1 LLVLAVKHDLRHSL
15 ALVALALRHNQA
27 MKFTRTHAIWTAV
40 LSLCA
45 AAAIVFANRG
55 MPVEVVVV
63 TQGKMLQS
71 VVTSGRI
78 VDLARTEVAS
88 QNTARIESIA
98 VREGDRVEAG
108 QVLVRLRDDEAKASL
123 SQAGAA
129 VLEAQARMRQ
139 IQTIQSPV
147 SEQALAQASA
157 TNLQAQQ
164 ELKRTQDLLRQG
176 FVSQSR
182 LDEAQRAA
190 TASQAA
196 MQAAATQARG
206 NQTGGV
212 ELALAQ
218 SRMEQALALQR
229 AAAARL
235 DQLSLRAP
243 AAAIVINRAADP
255 GDTAQAGKAILT
267 LVGGGETRILASVDE
282 KNLKFLQLGQS
293 ASASA
298 DAYTERHFSAR
309 LTYIAPAVDA
319 QRGTVELRLR
329 VEPAVDYL
337 RPDMTVSVEIVTAQV
352 ANALILPTDA
362 VRRDANGGLFVLV
375 NRDGRA
381 RQLAV
386 QSGLQGIGS
395 TEIVKGLAAGDHVI
409 VPGTL
414 VNDGDKVR
422 EQSTRKPLGNVPA
435 MPGFTS

>member
-1 LLVLAVKHDLRHSL
+1 MQFARKY
-15 ALVALALRHNQA
+15 ALWA
-27 MKFTRTHAIWTAV
+27 AI

-45 AAAIVFANRG
+45 AAAIFFASRG
-55 MPVEVVVV
+55 LPVEVVVV
-63 TQGKMLQS
+63 TQGRMLQS

-98 VREGDRVEAG
+98 VREGDHVAAG

-129 VLEAQARMRQ
+129 VLEAQARLRQ

-147 SEQALAQASA
+147 SDQALAQASA
-157 TNLQAQQ
+157 ANLQAQQ
-164 ELKRTQDLLRQG
+164 ELMRIQDLLRQG

-182 LDEAQRAA
+182 MDEAQRAA
-190 TASQAA
+190 TANQAA
-196 MQAAATQARG
+196 MQAAATQAQG
-206 NQTGGV
+206 NQVGGV

-218 SRMEQALALQR
+218 SRLEQALALQR

-243 AAAIVINRAADP
+243 AAATVINRAADP

-267 LVGGGETRILASVDE
+267 LVSGGETRILASVDE

-298 DAYTERHFSAR
+298 DAYAERHFSAR

-329 VEPAVDYL
+329 VEPAVEYL

-362 VRRDANGGLFVLV
+362 VRRDANGALFVLV
-375 NRDGRA
+375 NREGHA

-386 QSGLQGIGS
+386 QSGLQGTGS
-395 TEIVKGLAAGDHVI
+395 TEIVKGLAAGDRVI

-422 EQSTRKPLGNVPA
+422 EQSTRKPLGNLPA

>member
-1 LLVLAVKHDLRHSL
+1 MDV
-15 ALVALALRHNQA
+15 ALRHNPV
-27 MKFTRTHAIWTAV
+27 MKFTRTHAIWAGI
-40 LSLCA
+40 LSLGA
-45 AAAIVFANRG
+45 VAAIVLSNRG
-55 MPVEVVVV
+55 LPVEVVVV

-123 SQAGAA
+123 GQAGAA

-182 LDEAQRAA
+182 LDEAQRMA

-196 MQAAATQARG
+196 MQAAATQAQG

-218 SRMEQALALQR
+218 SRLEQALALQR

-243 AAAIVINRAADP
+243 AAATVINRAADP

-282 KNLKFLQLGQS
+282 KNLKFLQLGQN
-293 ASASA
+293 ATASA
-298 DAYTERHFSAR
+298 DAYAERHFSAR

-352 ANALILPTDA
+352 ANALMLPTDA
-362 VRRDANGGLFVLV
+362 VRRDANGALFVLV

-395 TEIVKGLAAGDHVI
+395 TEIVKGLSAGDRVI

-422 EQSTRKPLGNVPA
+422 EQSSRKPLGNVPA